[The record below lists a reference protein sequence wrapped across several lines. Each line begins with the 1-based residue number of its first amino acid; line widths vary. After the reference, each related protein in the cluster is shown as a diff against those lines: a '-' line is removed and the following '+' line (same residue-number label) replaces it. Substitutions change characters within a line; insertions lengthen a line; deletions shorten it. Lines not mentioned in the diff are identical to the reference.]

1 MWRRPRRRRSEAST
15 VRFIGC
21 ALLLVGAVAPAS
33 PAEPQAEQPPRSARQ
48 LLDEVKHL
56 NDTTRAWKD
65 LTRRM
70 QIVIHDR
77 RGGKRNRDLLMRT
90 RRGKEG
96 EDKTLVVFQEPA
108 EIRGTSLLQFDHQD
122 RDAEQWLY
130 LPELG
135 RVRTISAQSKDE
147 SFMGTDFSY
156 RDLELLTDVT
166 EWTEEEARSSL
177 KGVEEVGGTATD
189 VIELVP
195 LAKDVGYS
203 RIVVALAKDDLTLR
217 RMQFYGEGSEPEKVL
232 ELGEIQTIDGI
243 PTARSLVMRQ
253 PSESTHTVVQVS
265 DVKYNQELD
274 DKLFTKR
281 ALERGLDE

>member
-1 MWRRPRRRRSEAST
+1 MWRVQRRC
-15 VRFIGC
+15 RFH
-21 ALLLVGAVAPAS
+21 APVLLAVACMALWV
-33 PAEPQAEQPPRSARQ
+33 AAATVLAGEPGANAPRSARQ
-48 LLDEVKHL
+48 LLDEVKQL
-56 NDTTRAWKD
+56 NDTTRAWSD

-70 QIVIHDR
+70 KIVIHDR
-77 RGGKRNRDLLMRT
+77 RGGERNRDLVMRT
-90 RRGKEG
+90 RRGDDG

-135 RVRTISAQSKDE
+135 RVRAISASSKDE

-166 EWTEEEARSSL
+166 EWTEEEARSRL
-177 KGVEEVGGTATD
+177 EGAEEVDGVATD

-195 LAKDVGYS
+195 VAKDVGYS
-203 RIVVALAKDDLTLR
+203 RIVVALAKSDQTIR
-217 RMQFYGEGSEPEKVL
+217 RMRFYGDGAEPEKVL
-232 ELGEIQTIDGI
+232 ELGKIEAIDGI

-253 PSESTHTVVQVS
+253 PSEGTHTTVDVS
-265 DVKYNQELD
+265 DVKYNQNLD
-274 DKLFTKR
+274 DKFFTKR
-281 ALERGLDE
+281 ALERGFEE

>member
-1 MWRRPRRRRSEAST
+1 MGRRRR
-15 VRFIGC
+15 RKRG
-21 ALLLVGAVAPAS
+21 GAVAVLALAACLGGVVR
-33 PAEPQAEQPPRSARQ
+33 AEEARSARQ
-48 LLDEVKHL
+48 ILDAVKHL
-56 NDTTRAWKD
+56 NDTTRAWTD

-70 QIVIHDR
+70 HIVIHDR
-77 RGGKRNRDLLMRT
+77 RGGERNRDLLIRT
-90 RRGKEG
+90 RRGAEG
-96 EDKTLVVFQEPA
+96 EDKTLVVFQEPP

-166 EWTEEEARSSL
+166 EWTEEEARSSS
-177 KGVEEVGGTATD
+177 KGDGEIDGQAVHL
-189 VIELVP
+189 IELVP
-195 LAKDVGYS
+195 IVKDVGYS
-203 RIVVALAKDDLTLR
+203 RIVVALAKEELTLR
-217 RMQFYGEGSEPEKVL
+217 RMEFYGEGAKPEKVL
-232 ELGEIQTIDGI
+232 ELGRIEKIDEI

-253 PSESTHTVVQVS
+253 EGEGTHTVVDVS
-265 DVKYNQELD
+265 EVHYNQDLA

-281 ALERGLDE
+281 ALERGLEE